1 MTQKEKD
8 ETFQAYVDYAIRIYS
23 DMIPYDDPEYEDK
36 VLQLATSYADMEIN
50 GYPPKVLDVCK
61 LHDKMLERRELDDYY
76 GTVRDEN
83 GNIINGLTKDEL
95 PF

>member
-1 MTQKEKD
+1 MTQQEKD

-36 VLQLATSYADMEIN
+36 LLQLAMSYADMEIN
-50 GYPPKVLDVCK
+50 GYPPELEEICRQ
-61 LHDKMLERRELDDYY
+61 HDEMLEHRELDEYY

-83 GNIINGLTKDEL
+83 GNIINDVTKDEL

>member
-1 MTQKEKD
+1 MMTQQEKD

-50 GYPPKVLDVCK
+50 GYPPEVLDVCE
-61 LHDKMLERRELDDYY
+61 LHDKMLENGELDDYY
-76 GTVRDEN
+76 GIIRDEN
-83 GNIINGLTKDEL
+83 GNIKV
-95 PF
+95 

>member
-8 ETFQAYVDYAIRIYS
+8 ETFQAYVDYAISIYS

-36 VLQLATSYADMEIN
+36 ILQLATSYADMEIN
-50 GYPPKVLDVCK
+50 GYPPELEEICRQ
-61 LHDKMLERRELDDYY
+61 HDEMLEHGELDDYY
-76 GTVRDEN
+76 GIISDDN
-83 GNIINGLTKDEL
+83 GNIINGVTKDEL

>member
-1 MTQKEKD
+1 MTQQEKD

-36 VLQLATSYADMEIN
+36 LLQLAMSYADMEIN
-50 GYPPKVLDVCK
+50 GYPPELEEICRQ
-61 LHDKMLERRELDDYY
+61 HDEMLERRELDDYY

-83 GNIINGLTKDEL
+83 GNIINDVTKDEL